1 MLTEPDDPRGWV
13 HKPLFGYQGAGV
25 HATTAD
31 GAVHRGDAQL
41 DRDTGWMWQALVDT
55 RDATGRSRT
64 VSVWLVD
71 GEPVGLGIRD
81 NDGLIVSAQPRFVPH
96 LIER

>member
-1 MLTEPDDPRGWV
+1 
-13 HKPLFGYQGAGV
+13 
-25 HATTAD
+25 
-31 GAVHRGDAQL
+31 
-41 DRDTGWMWQALVDT
+41 VDT
-55 RDATGRSRT
+55 RDGTGRSRT

-96 LIER
+96 LVAC